1 MITHNTGAQND
12 DKQPKKGLMNMANT
26 SNPDKKDGGKGT
38 DGSDGRKMSHKQP
51 EIADDIINHSI
62 YGY

>member
-1 MITHNTGAQND
+1 MITHNTGAQKD
-12 DKQPKKGLMNMANT
+12 DTQPKKGFMNMANT
-26 SNPDKKDGGKGT
+26 SSPDKKDGGKGT
-38 DGSDGRKMSHKQP
+38 DGSDGRKMSHKQL